1 MAELVLQGVSKMFGG
16 SVIAVQD
23 LNLEVRDQE
32 LVVLVGPSGCGKTT
46 TLRLIAG
53 LERPDQGMIWIDGR
67 PVNRVA
73 PRDRNIAMV
82 FQHSVL
88 YPHMTV
94 FKNMAVGLT
103 WRGDG
108 DRIRRGWMR
117 WRQPAAAERRAAQR
131 RAIARQVQEAARVL
145 GIEHLLERWPRQL
158 SGGECQRVALG
169 RAIVRQPAAF
179 LLDEPLSHLDARLR
193 VEMRRE
199 IRRLRQRVRGCLVY
213 VTHDQAEALAL
224 GDRVVVMHRGRIQQT
239 GPPREVYD
247 QPANVFV
254 AGFLGAP
261 GMNLLPGRWMDTGD
275 RPCFASGGLRVSLPA
290 SVWGCRPARE
300 DGGVTLG
307 IRPEHL
313 WLEVRNEVR
322 NDGSGR
328 AGVDRT
334 AQVVGSG
341 RVVMTELCGPMVLA
355 TVAVDGGLDCDGSC
369 RGRTTSG
376 SAQRPEIVVALS
388 PGQTVEAGHEVS
400 VGLDSS
406 RIQLFD
412 ARTGANLRAMRPR
425 DKKPE

>member
-1 MAELVLQGVSKMFGG
+1 MTLRVGLSDMAELVLQGVSKMFGG

-179 LLDEPLSHLDARLR
+179 LLDEP
-193 VEMRRE
+193 
-199 IRRLRQRVRGCLVY
+199 
-213 VTHDQAEALAL
+213 
-224 GDRVVVMHRGRIQQT
+224 
-239 GPPREVYD
+239 
-247 QPANVFV
+247 
-254 AGFLGAP
+254 
-261 GMNLLPGRWMDTGD
+261 
-275 RPCFASGGLRVSLPA
+275 
-290 SVWGCRPARE
+290 
-300 DGGVTLG
+300 
-307 IRPEHL
+307 
-313 WLEVRNEVR
+313 
-322 NDGSGR
+322 
-328 AGVDRT
+328 
-334 AQVVGSG
+334 
-341 RVVMTELCGPMVLA
+341 
-355 TVAVDGGLDCDGSC
+355 
-369 RGRTTSG
+369 
-376 SAQRPEIVVALS
+376 
-388 PGQTVEAGHEVS
+388 
-400 VGLDSS
+400 
-406 RIQLFD
+406 
-412 ARTGANLRAMRPR
+412 
-425 DKKPE
+425 

>member
-1 MAELVLQGVSKMFGG
+1 MAELLLQGVSKVFGG

-73 PRDRNIAMV
+73 PRDRDIAMV

-103 WRGDG
+103 WRCDG
-108 DRIRRGWMR
+108 GRIRRGWMR
-117 WRQPAAAERRAAQR
+117 WRQPAAAERQAAQR
-131 RAIARQVQEAARVL
+131 RAIAGQVQEAARIL

-179 LLDEPLSHLDARLR
+179 LLDEPLSHLDAQLR

-224 GDRVVVMHRGRIQQT
+224 GDRIVVMHRGRIQQM
-239 GPPREVYD
+239 GSPREVYD

-261 GMNLLPGRWMDTGD
+261 GMNLLPGRWMATGD
-275 RPCFASGGLRVSLPA
+275 RPCFAGGGLRVPLPA
-290 SVWGCRPARE
+290 SVWECRPTQE
-300 DGGVTLG
+300 DGAVTLG

-313 WLEVRNEVR
+313 WLEVRN
-322 NDGSGR
+322 DSSGR

-334 AQVVGSG
+334 AQQVAGSG
-341 RVVMTELCGPMVLA
+341 RVVMIELCGPTVLA
-355 TVAVDGGLDCDGSC
+355 TVAVDGGLDRDGPC
-369 RGRTTSG
+369 RGRATG
-376 SAQRPEIVVALS
+376 GAAQRPEVVVALS

-412 ARTGANLRAMRPR
+412 ARTGANLRATRPR
-425 DKKPE
+425 DGKPE